1 MIGIA
6 NLKSSRVMML
16 PIEKLF
22 VDERYQRNLN
32 MKMVRR
38 IAENFDN
45 KAMGVLTVSK
55 RDFGYAIID
64 GQHRYYAAKKIG
76 IKVLECE
83 VFEWLSLPD
92 ESKLFS
98 TINMS
103 RGKVRMIDQFR
114 SMLVANEDDARN
126 IVDIL
131 DSLELKIGKHTSN
144 KGIKNTISC
153 VGTLLE
159 FYKKIGF
166 NEFYQSLS
174 LLKDAYSGD
183 WRSLDQK
190 FVGGFCIFFNRYHK
204 EFNRDEFL
212 QRLSKVPITEIIR
225 DARTVVEFDGVNSKN
240 AVAKMLLKIYN
251 KGRRSRQLEDK
262 FR

>member
-76 IKVLECE
+76 IKVIECE

-98 TINMS
+98 TINNG
-103 RGKVRMIDQFR
+103 RGKVQMIDQFR
-114 SMLVANEDDARN
+114 SMLIANEDDARN

-131 DSLELKIGKHTSN
+131 DSLDFKIGKHSSN

-159 FYKKIGF
+159 FYRKIGF
-166 NEFYQSLS
+166 NEFYQSLF
-174 LLKDAYSGD
+174 LLKDAYGGD

-204 EFNRDEFL
+204 EFNRIEFL
-212 QRLSKVPITEIIR
+212 QKLSKVPITEIIR
-225 DARTVVEFDGVNSKN
+225 DARTVVEFDGVNSKT

>member
-1 MIGIA
+1 
-6 NLKSSRVMML
+6 ML

-22 VDERYQRNLN
+22 IDERYQRNLN
-32 MKMVRR
+32 IKMVKR
-38 IAENFDN
+38 ITDNFDS
-45 KAMGVLTVSK
+45 KAIGVLTVSK

-76 IKVLECE
+76 IRALECE
-83 VFEWLSLPD
+83 VFESLSLSN

-98 TINMS
+98 TINMG
-103 RGKVRMIDQFR
+103 RGNVKMIDQFR
-114 SMLVANEDDARN
+114 SMLVADDEDAKN
-126 IVDIL
+126 IINIL
-131 DSLELKIGKHTSN
+131 DSLELKIGKDSSN
-144 KGIKNTISC
+144 KGAKNTIGC

-183 WRSLDQK
+183 YRSLDQK
-190 FVGGFCIFFNRYHK
+190 FVGGFCIFFNKYNK
-204 EFNRDEFL
+204 EFSREEFL
-212 QRLSKVPITEIIR
+212 QKLSKVPISEIIR
-225 DARTVVEFDGVNSKN
+225 DARTVVEYDGVNSKT

-251 KGRRSRQLEDK
+251 KGRRSRHLEDK